1 MTHDPAGYTVVPFPA
16 VRHVYLDT
24 LHLAYRKHDIHAL
37 LELDV
42 TRPRRLI
49 REHKA
54 RTGEALSFTA
64 FVLACLGR
72 AVEAHKG
79 VHAYRAGRTRLVL
92 FDDVDVTTMVEIPV
106 GEGKTTP
113 LAHVVRA
120 TNRRSVHDIHAEI
133 RALQAER
140 QRERAVPF
148 ARLVGLYPWVPA
160 FLRRLVWRAIL
171 QNPRRMKARIGT
183 VLLSAVGMFGE
194 GGGWGL
200 AVPLYTL
207 GVLLGGIAE
216 KAVVVDGGIEVR
228 EVLGVT
234 LSFDHD
240 VVDGAPAARFAQ
252 TFKEL
257 VEDGY
262 GLGEE
267 GASVG

>member
-1 MTHDPAGYTVVPFPA
+1 MTRDRDGYTVVPFPA

-72 AVEAHKG
+72 AVDAHKT
-79 VHAYRAGRTRLVL
+79 VHAYRAGRNRLVL
-92 FDDVDVTTMVEIPV
+92 FDEVDVTTMVEIPM
-106 GEGKTTP
+106 GDQRTP

-120 TNRRSVHDIHAEI
+120 TNRRSVHDIHTEI
-133 RALQAER
+133 RTLQAER
-140 QRERAVPF
+140 NRERTVPS

-160 FLRRLVWRAIL
+160 CLRRLVWKAIL
-171 QNPRRMKARIGT
+171 KNPHRMKARIGT
-183 VLLSAVGMFGE
+183 VLLSSVGMFGQ
-194 GGGWGL
+194 GGGWGV

-207 GVLLGGIAE
+207 GVLLGGISE
-216 KAVVVDGGIEVR
+216 KPVVVDGRIEVR
-228 EVLGVT
+228 ELLSVT

-240 VVDGAPAARFAQ
+240 IVDGAPAARFAQ
-252 TFKEL
+252 HFREL
-257 VEDGY
+257 IEGGY
-262 GLGEE
+262 GL
-267 GASVG
+267 VGPDPSAT